1 MGLSHSFFPRV
12 FHVFLGKVFMQ
23 VLGKVLGDVLC
34 LSRKLL
40 VKVLGKVLVC
50 SVLSC
55 FRLGSIRQPE
65 TMPKC
70 GT

>member
-1 MGLSHSFFPRV
+1 MELFYYFFSRV
-12 FHVFLGKVFMQ
+12 FHAFLGKVFTQ
-23 VLGKVLGDVLC
+23 VLGTVLGDVLC